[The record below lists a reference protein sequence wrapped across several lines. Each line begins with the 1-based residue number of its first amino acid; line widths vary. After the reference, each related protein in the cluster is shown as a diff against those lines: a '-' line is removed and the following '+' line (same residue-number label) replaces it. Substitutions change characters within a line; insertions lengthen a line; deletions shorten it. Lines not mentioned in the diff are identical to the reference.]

1 MHTFPAELAAIL
13 ACPTCRAI
21 LDLSSASGCA
31 SCGRGFEVE
40 HEGRIVRL
48 LEVDALVGESRRER
62 EIRDQQAAGLAR
74 RNPEQVLSDPRQVM
88 EMAPTMEWLALTGR
102 ESVLE
107 LGCGT
112 GRYTEL
118 LAAKGCKVLA
128 MDFSR
133 QSLLRVDETLQAL
146 GIAEHVGLVN
156 ASIGDFSVAP
166 RSFDVVLSTLT
177 SNLPDR
183 THREAMY
190 ALAATALK
198 PGGRFVFSAHH
209 YGLRALREHTPKT
222 GLYQAGGIFRE
233 YLTAAEI
240 RDETA
245 GSFKELRLKPI
256 QIHLPLLSRNPAF
269 RARISRWAERVP
281 VLRDFGDLLL
291 IEATR
296 PVGLSALSGLSHLTA
311 RRNGDPGLVLG
322 VEASRPQPAGLEVAQ
337 LADELET
344 TGGDEAGSHVAG

>member
-1 MHTFPAELAAIL
+1 MTTFPAEFAAIL
-13 ACPTCRAI
+13 ACPTCRTI
-21 LDLSSASGCA
+21 LDVGSASCCA
-31 SCGRGFEVE
+31 SCGRGFEIE
-40 HEGRIVRL
+40 HDGRIVRL
-48 LEVDALVGESRRER
+48 LQEGALVGESRRER
-62 EIRDQQAAGLAR
+62 EIRDEQVASRPRRDAR
-74 RNPEQVLSDPRQVM
+74 EVLSDPHEVM

-102 ESVLE
+102 ESILE

-118 LAAKGCKVLA
+118 LAAQGGRVLA

-133 QSLLRVDETLQAL
+133 PSLLETEERLRAL
-146 GIAEHVGLVN
+146 GVAEKVGLVN
-156 ASIGDFSVAP
+156 ASIGDFCVAP

-183 THREAMY
+183 GHRQAMY

-209 YGLRALREHTPKT
+209 YGLRAHRERTPKT

-240 RDETA
+240 REEIA
-245 GSFKELRLKPI
+245 GAFKGLRLQPI
-256 QIHLPLLSRNPAF
+256 RIYLPFLSRNPAF
-269 RARISRWAERVP
+269 RVRVSRWAEKVP
-281 VLRDFGDLLL
+281 LLRDFGDLLL

-296 PVGLSALSGLSHLTA
+296 PVGLTALSDLSHA
-311 RRNGDPGLVLG
+311 AVRRDRDPGPVLG
-322 VEASRPQPAGLEVAQ
+322 VEAARA
-337 LADELET
+337 
-344 TGGDEAGSHVAG
+344 

>member
-1 MHTFPAELAAIL
+1 MTTFPAEFAAIL

-21 LDLSSASGCA
+21 LDVRSASGCA
-31 SCGRGFEVE
+31 SCGRGFEIE
-40 HEGRIVRL
+40 HDGRIVRL
-48 LEVDALVGESRRER
+48 LQEGALVGEARRER
-62 EIRDQQAAGLAR
+62 EIRDEQVAGRPR
-74 RNPEQVLSDPRQVM
+74 RDHREVLSDPHEVM

-102 ESVLE
+102 ESILE

-133 QSLLRVDETLQAL
+133 QSLLKLEASLRARGL
-146 GIAEHVGLVN
+146 AENVGLVH
-156 ASIGDFSVAP
+156 ASIGDFFVAP

-183 THREAMY
+183 AHRQAMY

-209 YGLRALREHTPKT
+209 YGLRAYRERTPKT

-233 YLTAAEI
+233 YLSAAEI
-240 RDETA
+240 RDEIA
-245 GSFKELRLKPI
+245 GSFTRLRLQPI
-256 QIHLPLLSRNPAF
+256 RIYLPLLSRNPAF
-269 RARISRWAERVP
+269 RVRVSRWAEKVP
-281 VLRDFGDLLL
+281 VLRGFGDLLL
-291 IEATR
+291 IEATGPR
-296 PVGLSALSGLSHLTA
+296 APAGAADLAV
-311 RRNGDPGLVLG
+311 RRNGDPGRALG
-322 VEASRPQPAGLEVAQ
+322 VEAAGAEQAR
-337 LADELET
+337 
-344 TGGDEAGSHVAG
+344 GG